1 MSVFVSEFA
10 AQRGMT
16 VQGVYKAIKR
26 HNIPTQQGVSNGK
39 SAQFMTDEDAQRL
52 NELLGPTESSNLI
65 LKNQL
70 ELQIQTEREQLIKEK
85 ADKIEEL
92 LREKEKEMTV
102 TRELMMNKFGD
113 YSTDTTIA
121 LNNMRSD
128 MTASID
134 AVKEAYKVNIDAK
147 DARISELENDKR
159 NLEDQIERLKEKL
172 QIALDKNTVLQNEL
186 VFAQQHP
193 YKNLKA
199 SWDRKK
205 EAKKDG
211 QSTEN
216 NSESSSIS
224 S

>member
-1 MSVFVSEFA
+1 M
-10 AQRGMT
+10 
-16 VQGVYKAIKR
+16 
-26 HNIPTQQGVSNGK
+26 
-39 SAQFMTDEDAQRL
+39 
-52 NELLGPTESSNLI
+52 
-65 LKNQL
+65 

-121 LNNMRSD
+121 LNKMRSD

-211 QSTEN
+211 QLTEDN
-216 NSESSSIS
+216 T
-224 S
+224 